1 MCFFGLDGAETRWK
15 IAKYSILVLINIWLI
30 FFEQI
35 NVQKFCMYFCI
46 KKHDGMRH
54 DPSF

>member
-35 NVQKFCMYFCI
+35 NVQKFCTYFCI
-46 KKHDGMRH
+46 NEKR
-54 DPSF
+54 